1 MNILLSSVH
10 ITDPNSP
17 YNGNVKDVLINES
30 KIIKIDDAIEKSEA
44 DRIIKPANLCLT
56 PTFFDSQVSF
66 GEPGYEE
73 RETLT
78 NGLNTALKSGF
89 GAIGLLPSTQPVIDN
104 ASMIQF
110 IQRKTSEHAV
120 SLYPIG
126 SLTSG
131 RKGEHMAELF
141 DMKAAGCIGFSDDN
155 LPIENPNLLKIAL
168 QYVQSFDGLIFSFP
182 KNNQLARNAQ
192 VNESEATTKLGLK
205 SAPSIAESLQVAR
218 DIHILSYTGGKL
230 HIPLVS
236 TEASVQLIREAK
248 KKGVNISCSCSIH
261 HLYYTDEKLT
271 EFDTRF
277 KVEPPLRSE
286 SDRIALINGLKDGT
300 IDMITA
306 DHRPRE
312 IEAKNVE
319 FDHAAHGT
327 IGLESLFPAVNT
339 LLGLDLCIEK
349 ITQGRRIFG
358 LSIPVIKEG
367 NKLNFNLIDPS
378 IIFKFSENNIY
389 SSNKNSIFIDETLKG
404 KVVETY
410 ISK

>member
-1 MNILLSSVH
+1 MNTLLQSVH

-17 YNGNVKDVLINES
+17 YNRKMKDVLMSES
-30 KIIKIDDAIEKSEA
+30 VILKIDDAIEESLA
-44 DRIIKPANLCLT
+44 DRIVEPANLCLT

-66 GEPGYEE
+66 GEPGFEE
-73 RETLT
+73 RETLS
-78 NGLNTALKSGF
+78 NGLDVALKSGF

-110 IQRKTSEHAV
+110 IQRKTSEHPV
-120 SLYPIG
+120 SLYPLG
-126 SLTSG
+126 CLTSG

-141 DMKAAGCIGFSDDN
+141 DMHTAGCIGFSDDN

-168 QYVQSFDGLIFSFP
+168 QYVQSFDGLVFSFP

-230 HIPLVS
+230 HIPLIS
-236 TEASVQLIREAK
+236 TKASVKLIRKAK
-248 KKGVNISCSCSIH
+248 KKGLSISCSTSIH
-261 HLYYTDEKLT
+261 NLFYNDEKLAD
-271 EFDTRF
+271 FDTRF

-286 SDRIALINGLKDGT
+286 SDRLALIEGLKDGT

-312 IEAKNVE
+312 IEAKKVE
-319 FDHAAHGT
+319 FEHAAYGT
-327 IGLESLFPAVNT
+327 IGLESLFPAASA
-339 LLGLDLCIEK
+339 LLGLGLCIEK
-349 ITQGRRIFG
+349 ITQGRKIFG
-358 LSIPVIKEG
+358 LKTPIIKEG
-367 NKLNFNLIDPS
+367 SKLNFNLVDPG
-378 IIFKFSENNIY
+378 IIFRFSENHIH
-389 SSNKNSIFIDETLKG
+389 SSNKNSIFIDEPLKG
-404 KVVETY
+404 VLIETF
-410 ISK
+410 IAK